1 MRLLRLLLA
10 LGLAAV
16 LLVGGGAV
24 YLVRRPFPQIHGTIP
39 LPGLTAPVEVVRDR
53 WGIPHI
59 FAQNGR
65 DLFFAQ
71 GYVHAQDRLWQMELF
86 RRTSAG
92 RLSELFGP
100 ATLQV
105 DRLMR
110 VVGLRRAA
118 EATWAAAAGDPAMA
132 EAVEAAQAYADGVN
146 AFISSHRRRL
156 PLEFTI
162 LRAQPEP
169 WTPADS
175 LAFGKLMA
183 WVLGGNWRAELLR
196 AALAEGF
203 GPEGAEALLPQ
214 QFPGAPAILGQG
226 GRPAHLATARAR
238 PAAAVP
244 AGAATTAPPARRLP
258 REPRLPPGLPFA
270 SLLSGLPAAGSNSWV
285 VAPARSASGGALL
298 ANDPHLDAQMPSI
311 WYITHLVGG
320 AYDVIGVGFPG
331 VPGIII
337 GHNQQIAW
345 GLTNAMEDSQDLYLE
360 RFHPSDPTLY
370 LFRGRWERARVV
382 REEIKVRGRRDPET
396 IHVRITR
403 HGPILNP
410 AVEGLKG
417 FVALRWVALEPDR
430 LFAAVLGVN
439 RASSWEEFRDALRHW
454 SAPAQ
459 NFVYADRAGNIGY
472 VMPGRVPR
480 RAAGHDGRLPVPG
493 WSGEYEWRGFLPA
506 EELPAAFNPPRG
518 YIVTANNRI
527 APPSYPHLLG
537 TAYDVG
543 VRALRITSLLE
554 AEPVVDLERMA
565 RIQLDQTSPLA
576 QRFVAAWKEVRI
588 DDPDLAALFAEV
600 KGWDGRLSADS
611 RPALIYQGLLLNLLH
626 TLFEETLGAQLF
638 RRYLRTQAAVL
649 RLLQL
654 SERPDD
660 PWWGEGRDRTI
671 EEALRRTVRDL
682 ERRLGPDRSRWR
694 WGAVHTLVLEHPL
707 GRVRALAPVFNGPSP
722 ATGGDTFTVN
732 VAPYDPETPY
742 RQVVVP
748 SMRLLVDAGAWE
760 TARIIHTTGQSGLP
774 FHRHYRDLTALW
786 ARGEYIPLLYARP
799 AIAAAA
805 EGVLRLRPP

>member
-1 MRLLRLLLA
+1 MRVLRLVLL
-10 LGLAAV
+10 LGLAVV
-16 LLVGGGAV
+16 LLLGGGAV
-24 YLVRRPFPQIHGTIP
+24 YLVRRPFPQIGGT
-39 LPGLTAPVEVVRDR
+39 LLLAGLGAPVEVVRDR

-59 FAQNGR
+59 YAQNAR

-110 VVGLRRAA
+110 VIGLRRAA
-118 EATWAAAAGDPAMA
+118 EATWAAAAGDPAMGA
-132 EAVEAAQAYADGVN
+132 AVEAAQAYSDGVN
-146 AFISSHRRRL
+146 AFINSHRQRL

-169 WTPADS
+169 WAPVDS

-183 WVLGGNWRAELLR
+183 WVLGGNWRAEVLR

-203 GPEGAEALLPQ
+203 GSEGAEALLPQ
-214 QFPGAPAILGQG
+214 QFPGAPAILGQAALPLH
-226 GRPAHLATARAR
+226 RTTAGVR
-238 PAAAVP
+238 PAAA
-244 AGAATTAPPARRLP
+244 RRPL
-258 REPRLPPGLPFA
+258 RQEPRLPPGLPFA
-270 SLLSGLPAAGSNSWV
+270 SLLAGLPAGGSNSWV
-285 VAPARSASGGALL
+285 VAPARSAGGGALL

-311 WYITHLVGG
+311 WHINHLVGG
-320 AYDVIGVGFPG
+320 PYDVIGVAFPG

-337 GHNQQIAW
+337 GHNRHIAW
-345 GLTNAMEDSQDLYLE
+345 GLTNAMEDTQDLYLE
-360 RFHPSDPTLY
+360 RFHPRDPTLY
-370 LFRGRWERARVV
+370 LFRGGWERATVI
-382 REEIKVRGRRDPET
+382 REEIRVRGRREAET
-396 IHVRITR
+396 VDVRLTR
-403 HGPILNP
+403 HGPVLNP
-410 AVEGLKG
+410 AVEGLWG

-439 RASSWEEFRDALRHW
+439 RASSWEEFRNALRDW

-472 VMPGRVPR
+472 LMPGRVPR
-480 RAAGHDGRLPVPG
+480 RAAGHDGRMPVPG
-493 WSGEYEWRGFLPA
+493 WSGEYEWQGFLPP
-506 EELPAAFNPPRG
+506 EDLPAVLNPPRG
-518 YIVTANNRI
+518 YIVTANNRV
-527 APPSYPHLLG
+527 APPDYPHLLG
-537 TAYDVG
+537 TAYDIG
-543 VRALRITSLLE
+543 VRALRIVSLLE
-554 AEPVVDLERMA
+554 DEPRLDLERMA

-576 QRFVAAWKEVRI
+576 QRFVAAWHKVRI
-588 DDPDLAALFAEV
+588 GDPDLAALFAEV
-600 KGWDGRLSADS
+600 TRWDGRLSADS
-611 RPALIYQGLLLNLLH
+611 RPALIYEGLMLELLR
-626 TLFEETLGAQLF
+626 TLFEDTLGAQLF

-649 RLLQL
+649 RLLYL
-654 SERPDD
+654 SEHPDD
-660 PWWGEGRDRTI
+660 PWWREGRDRTM

-682 ERRLGPDRSRWR
+682 ERRLGPDRNRWR
-694 WGAVHTLVLEHPL
+694 WGGVHTLALEHPL
-707 GRVRALAPVFNGPSP
+707 GRVRALAPVFNGPAP

-732 VAPYDPETPY
+732 VAPYDPEAPY

-748 SMRLLVDAGAWE
+748 SMRLLVDTSNWDA
-760 TARIIHTTGQSGLP
+760 ARIIHTTGQSGLP

-786 ARGEYIPLLYARP
+786 VRGEYIPLLYTRR

-805 EGVLRLRPP
+805 EGVLTLRPP

>member
-1 MRLLRLLLA
+1 MCREEVVVRLLRLLA
-10 LGLAAV
+10 VLGLVV
-16 LLVGGGAV
+16 LLLLAGGTV
-24 YLVRRPFPQIHGTIP
+24 YLVRRPFPQIQGTLI
-39 LPGLTAPVEVVRDR
+39 LAGLTAPVEVVRDR
-53 WGIPHI
+53 WGLPHI
-59 FAQNGR
+59 FAQGAR

-100 ATLQV
+100 TTLQV

-118 EATWAAAAGDPAMA
+118 QATWAAAAGDPAMA
-132 EAVEAAQAYADGVN
+132 EAVEAAQAYSEGVN
-146 AFISSHRRRL
+146 AFISSHRHRL
-156 PLEFTI
+156 PLEFVI

-169 WTPADS
+169 WTPVDS

-183 WVLGGNWRAELLR
+183 WVLGGNWRAEVLR
-196 AALAEGF
+196 AALVEGF

-214 QFPGAPAILGQG
+214 QFPGAPAILGHA
-226 GRPAHLATARAR
+226 GRRAHRATVAAPTAA
-238 PAAAVP
+238 PAAGAEP
-244 AGAATTAPPARRLP
+244 LAG
-258 REPRLPPGLPFA
+258 A
-270 SLLSGLPAAGSNSWV
+270 SLLAGSPGTGSNSWV

-311 WYITHLVGG
+311 WHIDHLAGG
-320 AYDVIGVGFPG
+320 AYNVIGVAFPG

-337 GHNQQIAW
+337 GHNRHIAW
-345 GLTNAMEDSQDLYLE
+345 GLTNAMEDTQDLYLE
-360 RFHPSDPTLY
+360 RFHFADPTLY
-370 LFRGRWERARVV
+370 LFRGRWERARVI
-382 REEIKVRGRRDPET
+382 REEINVRGRRDPET
-396 IHVRITR
+396 IHVRLTR

-410 AVEGLKG
+410 AIEGLKG
-417 FVALRWVALEPDR
+417 FVALRWAALEPDR
-430 LFAAVLGVN
+430 LLAALLGVN
-439 RASSWEEFRDALRHW
+439 RASSWEEFRAALRHW

-459 NFVYADRAGNIGY
+459 NVVYADRAGNIGY
-472 VMPGRVPR
+472 VMPGRLPR
-480 RAAGHDGRLPVPG
+480 RGAGHDGRLPVPG
-493 WSGEYEWRGFLPA
+493 WSGEYEWQGFLSPQ
-506 EELPAAFNPPRG
+506 ELPALFNPPRG
-518 YIVTANNRI
+518 YIVTANNRV
-527 APPSYPHLLG
+527 APPDYPHLLG
-537 TAYDVG
+537 TAYDIG

-554 AEPVVDLERMA
+554 AEPRLDLERMA

-576 QRFVAAWKEVRI
+576 QRFVAAWQEVRI
-588 DDPDLAALFAEV
+588 GDPDLAALFAEITR
-600 KGWDGRLSADS
+600 WDGRLSADS
-611 RPALIYQGLLLNLLH
+611 RPALLYQALLLELLR
-626 TLFEETLGAQLF
+626 TLFEETLGSELF
-638 RRYLRTQAAVL
+638 RRYLHTQAAVL

-654 SERPDD
+654 SEDPDD

-694 WGAVHTLVLEHPL
+694 WGRVHTLALEHPL
-707 GRVRALAPVFNGPSP
+707 GRVRVLAPVFNGPAP

-732 VAPYDPETPY
+732 VATYDPEMPY

-748 SMRLLVDAGAWE
+748 SMRLLVDTGNWE

-805 EGVLRLRPP
+805 EGVLTLRPP